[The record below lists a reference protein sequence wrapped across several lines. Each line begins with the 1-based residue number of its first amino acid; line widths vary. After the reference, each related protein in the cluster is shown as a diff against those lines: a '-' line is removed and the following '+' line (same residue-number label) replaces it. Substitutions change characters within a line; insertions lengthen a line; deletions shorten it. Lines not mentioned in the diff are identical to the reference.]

1 MTNEWPAQT
10 HGSTARGGR
19 LPRKH
24 GHVVIW
30 FWLVLQAC
38 AAKTWGFSIVDNS
51 TGPVM
56 AMNPWCK
63 SVLDP
68 VPVAPLAAGGADAA
82 GQRAT
87 ILADFPGIPPGQIVL
102 GAAAPG
108 TLTIDDYFAWVRGD
122 AGGAH
127 LTARYD
133 DGDGVSDWTLPGGA
147 NPSYRWIQEINTNK
161 PLGGPG
167 APYID
172 PRPGD
177 DVKQGALLELPYY
190 WTDPEAIGR
199 FTNGP
204 AANPFDLK
212 FSDTP
217 SRPCNM
223 FVNWEADLFIVTE
236 NRFTYPQL
244 DPLHVITIHDG
255 IRWGF
260 ELTPKQQKISRV
272 RMSDTILT
280 TVPIPTVWGPGIAET
295 QQFGTNTIGQLH
307 AGGVVTTVAGQTI
320 TDALETSIP
329 MNFGLLR
336 NYTFEALIE
345 GPRSSQQQVF
355 INALDEYVSP
365 LAGPG
370 MMEFNVN
377 VPIFFHP
384 LGADLSVTIHMG
396 KDLLVI
402 VDESMAST
410 QRSNPAALLYVGSYR
425 EFDPISIGLQV
436 VGQRSLNF
444 NVIGITGDFDGN
456 GVYDCGDI
464 NALTAAVAS
473 GIPNPTFDL
482 NGDNVLSLSDVDA
495 WRLEA
500 GNVNI
505 GPGRPYLIGDA
516 NLDTVVDGSDFNLW
530 NANKF
535 TMGTD
540 WCSGNFNADNGI
552 DGSDFNL
559 WNANKFQASDGIT
572 LVPEPISAHLIG
584 MVVLVWVWSLRRK
597 TQ

>member
-1 MTNEWPAQT
+1 MKSDWSAQAREL
-10 HGSTARGGR
+10 TARWCG
-19 LPRKH
+19 LSRKMAPFFF
-24 GHVVIW
+24 GVGIA
-30 FWLVLQAC
+30 LQTWTAV
-38 AAKTWGFSIVDNS
+38 AWGFSIVDRS

-68 VPVAPLAAGGADAA
+68 VPVMPLAAGGADAA

-87 ILADFPGIPPGQIVL
+87 ILADFPGIPPGQVVL

-108 TLTIDDYFAWVRGD
+108 TLTIDDYYAWLRGD

-133 DGDGVSDWTLPGGA
+133 DGDGVSDWTLPGGG

-177 DVKQGALLELPYY
+177 DVKQGAVFELPYY
-190 WTDPEAIGR
+190 WTDREATGR
-199 FTNGP
+199 YTNGP
-204 AANPFDLK
+204 AANQFDLM
-212 FSDTP
+212 FTDTP

-223 FVNWEADLFIVTE
+223 FVDWEADLFVVTE
-236 NRFTYPQL
+236 NRFTYPQT

-272 RMSDTILT
+272 RLSDTVITTAPLT
-280 TVPIPTVWGPGIAET
+280 TVWSPGIAET

-307 AGGVVTTVAGQTI
+307 AGGIVTNLPGQI
-320 TDALETSIP
+320 FTDILETSIP
-329 MNFGLLR
+329 MNFGLLH
-336 NYTFEALIE
+336 NYSFHTMIQ
-345 GPRSSQQQVF
+345 GPRNTQQQVY
-355 INALDEYVSP
+355 INALDEYASP

-370 MMEFNVN
+370 MMEFSVD

-384 LGADLSVTIHMG
+384 LGAELSVTIHMG

-402 VDESMAST
+402 VNESMAST
-410 QRSNPAALLYVGSYR
+410 QRSNPAALLYAGSYR
-425 EFDPISIGLQV
+425 DFNPLSLGLQV
-436 VGQRSLNF
+436 VGQRLLNF
-444 NVIGITGDFDGN
+444 NVIGVTGDFDGN
-456 GVYDCGDI
+456 GIYDCADI
-464 NALTAAVAS
+464 NALTSAVAA
-473 GIPNPTFDL
+473 GTPNPSFDL
-482 NGDNVLSLSDVDA
+482 NGDNVLSLADVDA

-500 GNVNI
+500 GSVNV
-505 GPGRPYLIGDA
+505 GPGRSYLIGDA
-516 NLDTVVDGSDFNLW
+516 NLDTVVDGSDFNIW
-530 NANKF
+530 NAHKF
-535 TMGTD
+535 TMGTA
-540 WCSGNFNADNGI
+540 WCSGNFNADAVI

-559 WNANKFQASDGIT
+559 WNAHKFQASDAVT
-572 LVPEPISAHLIG
+572 LIPDPFADLGVAKWMLG
-584 MVVLVWVWSLRRK
+584 CLWVMSRRMR
-597 TQ
+597 